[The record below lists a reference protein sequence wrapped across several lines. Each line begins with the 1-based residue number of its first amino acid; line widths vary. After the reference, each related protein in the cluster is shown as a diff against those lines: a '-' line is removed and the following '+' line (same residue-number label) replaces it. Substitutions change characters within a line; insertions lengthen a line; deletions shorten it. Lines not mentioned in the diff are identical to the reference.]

1 MRRWDVVVGII
12 NEKKMKTFA
21 EVGVCK
27 GETAYPVAMHCPS
40 LEKYYLIDPKFAPQF
55 WGNTLIAPKGMNK
68 YAILKKEFPVFDLM
82 EMTSE
87 DAAPL
92 IPDGSLDGCFIDALH
107 YDPYIS
113 QDIDLWT
120 PKVRPGGVICGHD
133 YENRR
138 FPDVKAAV
146 DKKYGVE
153 NVATISVRMCKVW
166 IYHVPE
172 VG

>member
-21 EVGVCK
+21 EIGVCK
-27 GETAYPVAMHCPS
+27 GETAYPVAMRCPS
-40 LEKYYLIDPKFAPQF
+40 LEKYYLIDPKFAPRFYDPHLLGRLNFEQ
-55 WGNTLIAPKGMNK
+55 I
-68 YAILKKEFPVFDLM
+68 KKIFPIFEIM
-82 EMTSE
+82 EMTSAE
-87 DAAPL
+87 AAPL
-92 IPDGSLDGCFIDALH
+92 IPDSSLDGCFVDALH
-107 YDPYIS
+107 TDPHVTE
-113 QDIDLWT
+113 DIDLWT

>member
-1 MRRWDVVVGII
+1 MRRWNVVIDLI
-12 NEKKMKTFA
+12 KRRQFKTFA

-27 GETAYPVAMHCPS
+27 GETAYPVATACKS

-55 WGNTLIAPKGMNK
+55 FYYHPQEGHLGFEQI
-68 YAILKKEFPVFDLM
+68 KEIFPIFEIM
-82 EMTSE
+82 EMPSAE
-87 DAAPL
+87 AAPL

-107 YDPYIS
+107 TNPNVTE
-113 QDIDLWT
+113 DIDLWT
-120 PKVRPGGVICGHD
+120 PKVRPGGILCGHD

-153 NVATISVRMCKVW
+153 NVVTVGVKMCKVW
-166 IYHVPE
+166 IYQMPK

>member
-21 EVGVCK
+21 EIGVCK

-55 WGNTLIAPKGMNK
+55 WQKTPAGELRKEQ
-68 YAILKKEFPVFDLM
+68 ILDLFPIFEIM

-87 DAAPL
+87 EAAPL
-92 IPDGSLDGCFIDALH
+92 IPDGSLDGCFVDALH
-107 YDPYIS
+107 YEPYIS
-113 QDIDLWT
+113 QDIRLWT
-120 PKVRPGGVICGHD
+120 PKVRPGGMMCFHD

-138 FPDVKAAV
+138 FPAVKAAV
-146 DKKYGVE
+146 DSFYGVE
-153 NVATISVRMCKVW
+153 NIATVSVKMCKVA
-166 IYHVPE
+166 IYHVPL
-172 VG
+172 